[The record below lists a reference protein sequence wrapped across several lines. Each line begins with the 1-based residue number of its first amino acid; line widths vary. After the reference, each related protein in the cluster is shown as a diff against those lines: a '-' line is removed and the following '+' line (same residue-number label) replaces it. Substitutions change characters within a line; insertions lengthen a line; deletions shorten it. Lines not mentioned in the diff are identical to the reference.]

1 MTAPDT
7 TAAFNSEAEQVDERD
22 AEIARL
28 KAQLDEGKPLEGT
41 LDVPDDGPV
50 QPRSLNVHDRDWTY
64 HLPTEGQMMM
74 FGMSSARR
82 ASGQRRINAI
92 YNFLDAVLTD
102 DSYTQLEDCINDP
115 EAEFGV
121 EQMMD
126 VITGI
131 IEAANDTPAAKAPKN
146 GPTLR

>member
-1 MTAPDT
+1 MPAPDT
-7 TAAFNSEAEQVDERD
+7 TNAFTSEAEQTDKD

-28 KAQLDEGKPLEGT
+28 KAQIAAGEPVEGT
-41 LDVPDDGPV
+41 LETVDDGPAH
-50 QPRSLNVHDRDWTY
+50 PRTITLHGDDWTY

-74 FGMSSARR
+74 FGMASARR
-82 ASGQRRINAI
+82 ASGQRRISAI

-102 DSYTQLEDCINDP
+102 ESYQRLEDRINDADDDF
-115 EAEFGV
+115 EV

-126 VITGI
+126 LITGI
-131 IEAANDTPAAKAPKN
+131 IEVANDTPAAKAPKN

>member
-7 TAAFNSEAEQVDERD
+7 TPAFESEAETVDKD
-22 AEIARL
+22 AVIARL
-28 KAQLDEGKPLEGT
+28 KAQLEAGQPLEGA
-41 LDVPDDGPV
+41 LEVADDGPAV
-50 QPRSLNVHDRDWTY
+50 PRTVTVRDSDWTY

-102 DSYTQLEDCINDP
+102 DSYSQLEDRINDP
-115 EAEFGV
+115 DDDFDVEA
-121 EQMMD
+121 MMD
-126 VITGI
+126 VITSI

>member
-7 TAAFNSEAEQVDERD
+7 TPAFESEAETVDKD

-28 KAQLDEGKPLEGT
+28 KAQIAAGEPVEGALE
-41 LDVPDDGPV
+41 LPDDGPAE
-50 QPRSLNVHDRDWTY
+50 PRTLNVHDLDWTY

-102 DSYTQLEDCINDP
+102 ESYTQLEDQINDP
-115 EAEFGV
+115 DAEFGV

>member
-1 MTAPDT
+1 MPAPDT
-7 TAAFNSEAEQVDERD
+7 TAAFNSEASAVDKD

-28 KAQLDEGKPLEGT
+28 KAQLEDGQPLEGT
-41 LDVPDDGPV
+41 IEAADNGPAE
-50 QPRSLNVHDRDWTY
+50 PRTLNAAGRDWRY
-64 HLPTEGQMMM
+64 HLPTEGQMML

-92 YNFLDAVLTD
+92 YNFLDATLTD
-102 DSYTQLEDCINDP
+102 ESYSQLEDCINDP
-115 EAEFGV
+115 DAKFGV
-121 EQMMD
+121 EEMMA

-146 GPTLR
+146 GPTLQ

>member
-1 MTAPDT
+1 MSAPDT
-7 TAAFNSEAEQVDERD
+7 TPAFESEAETVDKD

-28 KAQLDEGKPLEGT
+28 KAQIANGEPLEGA
-41 LDVPDDGPV
+41 LEVADDGPAV
-50 QPRSLNVHDRDWTY
+50 PRTVTVRDSDWTY

-102 DSYTQLEDCINDP
+102 DSYSQLEDRINDP
-115 EAEFGV
+115 DDDFDVEA
-121 EQMMD
+121 MMD
-126 VITGI
+126 VITSI